1 MAYEVT
7 GWSDGVTL
15 YVEKHVDQG
24 LWNKNSKS
32 DWFLRK

>member
-24 LWNKNSKS
+24 L
-32 DWFLRK
+32 